1 MKIVSFPPFDLDR
14 GLHLLSH
21 HLSSNTSTPNET
33 KRIRNEKGGTASGKT
48 TVVEEICQ
56 RLHDQCVVMLSQ
68 DSFYRGLTEAELEN
82 VGAYNF
88 DVPSAFDVAAMVDCL
103 LPNSSPPPLSPPA
116 CPRPRWRAWDS
127 TEDSMISF
135 EERTLPLNPRMHTH
149 GHLLPT
155 HPQQHQQ
162 RPRPQQH
169 QQQPTP
175 AATPE
180 ATPEEQE

>member
-14 GLHLLSH
+14 GLHHLSH

-103 LPNSSPPPLSPPA
+103 RDLRNMKAVDVPVYDFTRHARDETRARRVEPA
-116 CPRPRWRAWDS
+116 DVVGVEGILVLQMPEVREFLNMRVFVDTDDDVRLARRIQRDVAW
-127 TEDSMISF
+127 
-135 EERTLPLNPRMHTH
+135 
-149 GHLLPT
+149 
-155 HPQQHQQ
+155 
-162 RPRPQQH
+162 
-169 QQQPTP
+169 
-175 AATPE
+175 
-180 ATPEEQE
+180 

>member
-14 GLHLLSH
+14 SLHHLSH

-103 LPNSSPPPLSPPA
+103 RDLRNMKAVDVPVYDFTRHARDETRARRVEPA
-116 CPRPRWRAWDS
+116 DVVVVEGILVLQMPEVREFLNMRVFVDTDDDVRLARRIQRDVAW
-127 TEDSMISF
+127 
-135 EERTLPLNPRMHTH
+135 
-149 GHLLPT
+149 
-155 HPQQHQQ
+155 
-162 RPRPQQH
+162 
-169 QQQPTP
+169 
-175 AATPE
+175 
-180 ATPEEQE
+180 